1 MSKNRLQPECIR
13 CLVQKQLNAYPPDAS
28 PEQQLVYMQRFLALV
43 ANARWDVGVPAISRD
58 IKNLKQELFGQK
70 EDFTQIK
77 QHFNALM
84 LAQESRL
91 QREVDEAADPLLRA
105 LQYAFVGNYI
115 DFGGALYKVEEAE
128 LSRMLDD
135 APRFSLDAANCE
147 KLRSEILRAGKIMY
161 LTDNCGEIVM
171 DKLLLRVIRRMN
183 PQAELLVMVRGRDV
197 LNDATLDDAKQVNLA
212 QVAQVMD
219 NGSDVAGTWLED
231 ISPEARK
238 ALESADLILA
248 KGQANFETLRGCGMN
263 VYYLFMCKCELFARR
278 FQVPRFTGMLVH
290 DSQS

>member
-13 CLVQKQLNAYPPDAS
+13 CLVQKQLNAYPQDAS
-28 PEQQLVYMQRFLALV
+28 PEQQLVYMQRFLSLV

-77 QHFNALM
+77 RHFNALM

-238 ALESADLILA
+238 ALESADLIIA

>member
-13 CLVQKQLNAYPPDAS
+13 CLVQKQLNAYPQDAS

-171 DKLLLRVIRRMN
+171 DKLLLRVLRRMN

-212 QVAQVMD
+212 QIAQVMD

-238 ALESADLILA
+238 ALESADLIIA

>member
-238 ALESADLILA
+238 ALESADLIIA

>member
-91 QREVDEAADPLLRA
+91 QREVDEAADPLLSA